1 MKLAVPDLIQ
11 FQKHLIS
18 SDIELHLHITIII
31 MILLHFFF
39 RGGIKLMVMR
49 DPLNLAP
56 RLLFTTKPEG
66 LKKYL

>member
-31 MILLHFFF
+31 MILLHSFF
-39 RGGIKLMVMR
+39 RRGIKLMVMR
-49 DPLNLAP
+49 DCLNLAS
-56 RLLFTTKPEG
+56 RLLFTTKLEG

>member
-31 MILLHFFF
+31 MILLHSFFQ
-39 RGGIKLMVMR
+39 RGYKVDGH
-49 DPLNLAP
+49 
-56 RLLFTTKPEG
+56 EG
-66 LKKYL
+66 PVEFSPQALVYHQT